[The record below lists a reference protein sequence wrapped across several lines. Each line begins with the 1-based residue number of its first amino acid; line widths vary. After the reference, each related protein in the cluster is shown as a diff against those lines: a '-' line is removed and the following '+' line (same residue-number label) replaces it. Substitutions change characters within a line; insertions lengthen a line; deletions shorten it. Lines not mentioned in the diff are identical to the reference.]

1 VCACAGVRLPPEQQ
15 QALQQPPQ
23 PSASSPS
30 SSSGPSLSLS
40 LTKTKLPTS
49 ADAHRSTIA
58 ARNCEDECGGG
69 QQKEQQQQNTVVV
82 NLGFLHLGF
91 R

>member
-1 VCACAGVRLPPEQQ
+1 VRLRGG
-15 QALQQPPQ
+15 
-23 PSASSPS
+23 SASSSAATGAAAASTTFRFLAIFFFRP
-30 SSSGPSLSLS
+30 LSLS

-69 QQKEQQQQNTVVV
+69 QQKEQQQQTTVIV
-82 NLGFLHLGF
+82 NLGFLLLGF